1 MLFKEG
7 FTPPLA
13 RSNHIRRDKGSG
25 IINTAMV
32 KNCLSLIENKR
43 YWLSWNESLGYNHPD
58 IPKDGY
64 YQPGDILAARGA
76 TITGSIP
83 SNRHLFDNTNIIS
96 IPSNDGDVG
105 VNTTTTNSIDIV
117 ANQTP
122 NTLNDSYDTYPDFYA
137 NDDDCDLYY
146 DCQEY
151 DLIADEKNHKIK
163 PGHKSINIH
172 IDADDVRSHKNPFIL

>member
-32 KNCLSLIENKR
+32 INCLSLIENKR
-43 YWLSWNESLGYNHPD
+43 YWLSLNESLGYNHPD

-76 TITGSIP
+76 IIADSIP
-83 SNRHLFDNTNIIS
+83 SNRHLFDNINIIS
-96 IPSNDGDVG
+96 TPSNDGDDG
-105 VNTTTTNSIDIV
+105 VNTTNNSIDFF
-117 ANQTP
+117 ASQTP
-122 NTLNDSYDTYPDFYA
+122 STLNDSYDAYPDFYA
-137 NDDDCDLYY
+137 DDDSDMYY

-151 DLIADEKNHKIK
+151 NLIEDVSNHSIE

-172 IDADDVRSHKNPFIL
+172 IDADDIRSHKNPFIL